1 MTETGT
7 TLMQKPKKEKL
18 GQILIK
24 NRIIT
29 EEQLEQA
36 LERQRETGESL
47 GRVLIDMK
55 MVSEGALTSILAR
68 QIGLR
73 YVDLANYDVDI
84 AASSLVDAEIARR
97 YSLIPVGFEG
107 DKLLVAMADPT
118 NVFALDDIRIMTGM
132 DIEPLVATRE
142 DIISAIN
149 RYCRT
154 ETDLDINAEDMT
166 KDISE
171 AGEEA
176 DADDAPIVKYV
187 NLLISEA
194 VNDRASDVHIEPM
207 ENDVRIRYR
216 IDGVLHEIRRNPK
229 AIHSGV
235 VARIKVMADMNIA
248 EKRLPQDGRASVDI
262 LGNPVD
268 LRIASLPTIHGEKI
282 VMRILDKSAS
292 LMSLEE
298 LGFSEDLLEK
308 YSRSFHK
315 PYGTIMVTGPTG
327 SGKTT
332 TLYATL
338 NVLNSMKLNII
349 TVEDPVEYRLPLINQ
364 VQVHYKAGLT
374 FASALRS
381 ILRCDPDIVMIG
393 EIRDPESAQIAIESA
408 LTGHLVLSTLHTND
422 APSALTR
429 LLEMGIEPFL
439 IASAVDCVSSQRL
452 ARRLCERCKEAYEPD
467 PEYLEKIGFPWDE
480 RTDQVL
486 FRPRGCPACNNTG
499 FKGRV
504 GIYEVLEVTENIE
517 HLVARNAPHVEI
529 AEMAKSEGMRTL
541 RDEGFMKARDGIT
554 SIDEVLRVIM

>member
-1 MTETGT
+1 
-7 TLMQKPKKEKL
+7 MQKPKKEKL

-36 LERQRETGESL
+36 LQRQRETGDSL
-47 GRVLIDMK
+47 GRVLIELK

-68 QIGLR
+68 QIGLK

-84 AASSLVDAEIARR
+84 SASSLVDAEVARR
-97 YSLIPVGFEG
+97 YTLIPIGFEN
-107 DKLLVAMADPT
+107 DKLVVAMADPT
-118 NVFALDDIRIMTGM
+118 NVFALDDVRIMTGM
-132 DIEPLVATRE
+132 QIEPVVATKE
-142 DIISAIN
+142 DIVAAIN

-154 ETDLDINAEDMT
+154 ETDIDLSTEDFT
-166 KDISE
+166 ERVSE
-171 AGEEA
+171 EGGEA
-176 DADDAPIVKYV
+176 DAEDAPIVKYV
-187 NLLISEA
+187 NLLITEA

-207 ENDVRIRYR
+207 EHDVRVRFR

-229 AIHSGV
+229 QIHAGV

-248 EKRLPQDGRASVDI
+248 EKRLPQDGRASVEI
-262 LGNPVD
+262 MGKPID
-268 LRIASLPTIHGEKI
+268 LRVASLPTIYGEK
-282 VMRILDKSAS
+282 VVLRVLDKSAS
-292 LMSLEE
+292 LMGLEE
-298 LGFSEDLLEK
+298 LGFSEDTLEV

-338 NVLNSMKLNII
+338 NVLNTIRKNII

-364 VQVHYKAGLT
+364 VQVHYRAGLT

-452 ARRLCERCKEAYEPD
+452 ARRLCERCKEPYEPD
-467 PEYLEKIGFPWDE
+467 EEYLNKIGFTWEDMSE
-480 RTDQVL
+480 HVL
-486 FRPRGCPACNNTG
+486 FKARGCPACNNTG
-499 FKGRV
+499 FKGRI

-529 AEMAKSEGMRTL
+529 AEMARSEGMRTM
-541 RDEGFMKARDGIT
+541 REEGYVKVRQGIT
-554 SIDEVLRVIM
+554 SLEEVLRVIM

>member
-1 MTETGT
+1 
-7 TLMQKPKKEKL
+7 MQKPKKEKL
-18 GQILIK
+18 GQILVR

-29 EEQLEQA
+29 EDQLEEA
-36 LERQRETGESL
+36 LAKQRESGDSL
-47 GRVLIDMK
+47 GRVLIELK

-68 QIGLR
+68 QIGLK
-73 YVDLANYDVDI
+73 YIDLANYDIDI
-84 AASSLVDAEIARR
+84 SASSLIDAEVARR
-97 YSLIPVGFEG
+97 YTLLPIGFEDG
-107 DKLLVAMADPT
+107 RLMIAMADPT
-118 NVFALDDIRIMTGM
+118 NVFALDDVRIMTGM
-132 DIEPLVATRE
+132 EIEPLVATKE

-149 RYCRT
+149 RFCRADTDAQLSVEDIT
-154 ETDLDINAEDMT
+154 EEVSDNGQEV
-166 KDISE
+166 E
-171 AGEEA
+171 V
-176 DADDAPIVKYV
+176 DDAPIVKYV
-187 NLLISEA
+187 NLLITEA
-194 VNDRASDVHIEPM
+194 VTDRASDVHIEPM
-207 ENDVRIRYR
+207 DNDVRVRFR

-229 AIHSGV
+229 QLHPGV

-248 EKRLPQDGRASVDI
+248 EKRVPQDGRASIDMRGKAIDI
-262 LGNPVD
+262 RV
-268 LRIASLPTIHGEKI
+268 ASLPTIHGEKM
-282 VMRILDKSAS
+282 VLRILDKSAS

-298 LGFSEDLLEK
+298 LGFRDETMERYK
-308 YSRSFHK
+308 RSFHK

-338 NVLNSMKLNII
+338 NVLNSIKHNII

-452 ARRLCERCKEAYEPD
+452 TRKLCDRCKEAYEPD
-467 PEYLEKIGFPWDE
+467 PNFLEKVGFAWEDME
-480 RTDQVL
+480 EKKLYRAK
-486 FRPRGCPACNNTG
+486 GCAACNNTG
-499 FKGRV
+499 FKGRIGV
-504 GIYEVLEVTENIE
+504 YEVLEVSENIE
-517 HLVARNAPHVEI
+517 KLVSRNAPHVEI
-529 AEMAKSEGMRTL
+529 AEMARSEGMTTL
-541 RDEGFMKARDGIT
+541 RQEGFAKVRQGVT
-554 SIDEVLRVIM
+554 SLEEVLRVIM

>member
-1 MTETGT
+1 ME
-7 TLMQKPKKEKL
+7 KPKKERL
-18 GQILIK
+18 GQILVK
-24 NRIIT
+24 NRVIT
-29 EEQLEQA
+29 EEQLQQA
-36 LERQRETGESL
+36 LDRQRETGEPL
-47 GRVLIDMK
+47 GRVLVDLK

-84 AASSLVDAEIARR
+84 SACSLVDAEMARR
-97 YSLIPVGFEG
+97 YTLIPIGFEG

-118 NVFALDDIRIMTGM
+118 NVFALDDVRIMTGM
-132 DIEPLVATRE
+132 DVEPVVATKE

-154 ETDLDINAEDMT
+154 EADLDLGVEEFAERVAE
-166 KDISE
+166 E
-171 AGEEA
+171 AGEAA
-176 DADDAPIVKYV
+176 DAEDAPIVKYV

-207 ENDVRIRYR
+207 ENDVRIRFR

-229 AIHSGV
+229 QIHPGV

-248 EKRLPQDGRASVDI
+248 EKRLPQDGRTSVEVM
-262 LGNPVD
+262 GKPVD
-268 LRIASLPTIHGEKI
+268 LRVASLPTIYGEKI
-282 VMRILDKSAS
+282 VLRILDKSAS

-298 LGFSEDLLEK
+298 LGFSEDSLER
-308 YSRSFHK
+308 YSKSFNK
-315 PYGTIMVTGPTG
+315 PYGTILVTGPTG

-338 NVLNSMKLNII
+338 NVLNTIKKNII

-374 FASALRS
+374 FAAALRS

-452 ARRLCERCKEAYEPD
+452 ARRLCERCKEPYEPD
-467 PEYLEKIGFPWDE
+467 EEYLEKIGFRWEEGDE
-480 RTDQVL
+480 HVL

-499 FKGRV
+499 FRGRV
-504 GIYEVLEVTENIE
+504 GIFEVLEVTENIE

-529 AEMAKSEGMRTL
+529 AEMARSEGMRTL
-541 RDEGFMKARDGIT
+541 REEGFIKVRQGIT
-554 SIDEVLRVIM
+554 SLDEVLRVIM

>member
-1 MTETGT
+1 
-7 TLMQKPKKEKL
+7 MQKPKKEKL

-24 NRIIT
+24 NRIVT
-29 EEQLEQA
+29 EEQLQQA
-36 LERQRETGESL
+36 LERQGETGESL
-47 GRVLIDMK
+47 GRVLIDLK

-68 QIGLR
+68 QIGLK
-73 YVDLANYDVDI
+73 YADLANFDVDI
-84 AASSLVDAEIARR
+84 SACSLVDADIAKR
-97 YSLIPVGFEG
+97 YSLIPVGFNE
-107 DKLLVAMADPT
+107 DRLIVAMADPT
-118 NVFALDDIRIMTGM
+118 NVFALDDIRVMTGM
-132 DIEPLVATRE
+132 QIDPMVATKE
-142 DIISAIN
+142 DIVAAIN
-149 RYCRT
+149 RYCHSET
-154 ETDLDINAEDMT
+154 EIDLSTEDLKMDGTEVEDEAETDN
-166 KDISE
+166 
-171 AGEEA
+171 
-176 DADDAPIVKYV
+176 APIVKYV

-207 ENDVRIRYR
+207 ENDVRVRFR

-229 AIHSGV
+229 QIHPGV

-262 LGNPVD
+262 RGKPID
-268 LRIASLPTIHGEKI
+268 LRVASLPTIHGEK
-282 VMRILDKSAS
+282 VVLRILDKSAS

-298 LGFSEDLLEK
+298 LGFSEDILES

-338 NVLNSMKLNII
+338 NVLNSIRHNII

-374 FASALRS
+374 FSAALRS

-452 ARRLCERCKEAYEPD
+452 ARRLCERCKEAYEPE
-467 PEYLEKIGFPWDE
+467 PEFLEKVGFGWDNGQE
-480 RTDQVL
+480 HVL
-486 FRPRGCPACNNTG
+486 YRPVGCPACNNTG

-504 GIYEVLEVTENIE
+504 GVYEVLEVTEEIE

-529 AEMAKSEGMRTL
+529 AETAKKEGMRTM
-541 RDEGFMKARDGIT
+541 REEGFNKVREGLT
-554 SIDEVLRVIM
+554 SIEEILRVIM

>member
-1 MTETGT
+1 ME
-7 TLMQKPKKEKL
+7 KPKKERL
-18 GQILIK
+18 GQILVK
-24 NRIIT
+24 NRVIT
-29 EEQLEQA
+29 EEQLQQA
-36 LERQRETGESL
+36 LERQRETGEPL
-47 GRVLIDMK
+47 GRVLVDMK

-84 AASSLVDAEIARR
+84 SACSLVDAELARR
-97 YSLIPVGFEG
+97 YTLIPIGFEG

-118 NVFALDDIRIMTGM
+118 NVFALDDVRIMTGM
-132 DIEPLVATRE
+132 DVEPVVATKE
-142 DIISAIN
+142 DIVSAIN
-149 RYCRT
+149 RYCRS
-154 ETDLDINAEDMT
+154 EADLDLGTEEFVE
-166 KDISE
+166 KVVEE
-171 AGEEA
+171 AGETA
-176 DADDAPIVKYV
+176 DAEDAPIVKYV

-194 VNDRASDVHIEPM
+194 VADRASDVHIEPM
-207 ENDVRIRYR
+207 ESDVRIRFR

-229 AIHSGV
+229 QIHPGV

-248 EKRLPQDGRASVDI
+248 EKRLPQDGRTSVEVM
-262 LGNPVD
+262 GKPVD
-268 LRIASLPTIHGEKI
+268 LRVASLPTIHGEKI
-282 VMRILDKSAS
+282 VLRILDKSAS

-298 LGFSEDLLEK
+298 LGFSEENLER
-308 YSRSFHK
+308 YSRSFNK
-315 PYGTIMVTGPTG
+315 PYGTILVTGPTG

-338 NVLNSMKLNII
+338 NVLNTIKKNII

-374 FASALRS
+374 FAAALRS

-452 ARRLCERCKEAYEPD
+452 ARRLCERCKEPYEPD
-467 PEYLEKIGFPWDE
+467 EEYLEKIGFRWGDE
-480 RTDQVL
+480 EEHVL

-499 FKGRV
+499 FRGRV
-504 GIYEVLEVTENIE
+504 GIFEVLEVTENIE

-529 AEMAKSEGMRTL
+529 AEMARSEGMRTL
-541 RDEGFMKARDGIT
+541 REEGFIKVRQGIT
-554 SIDEVLRVIM
+554 SLEEVLRVIM

>member
-1 MTETGT
+1 
-7 TLMQKPKKEKL
+7 MQKPKKEKL
-18 GQILIK
+18 GQILVK
-24 NRIIT
+24 NKIIS
-29 EEQLEQA
+29 EEQLLQA
-36 LERQRETGESL
+36 LARQSETGESL

-55 MVSEGALTSILAR
+55 IVSEGALTSILAR
-68 QIGLR
+68 QIGLK
-73 YVDLANYDVDI
+73 YVDLANLDVDI
-84 AASSLVDAEIARR
+84 AATSLVDAEIARR
-97 YSLIPVGFEG
+97 YNLIPIGFDG
-107 DKLLVAMADPT
+107 DRLMVAMADPT
-118 NVFALDDIRIMTGM
+118 NVFAIDDIRIMTGM
-132 DIEPLVATRE
+132 EIEPMVATKE
-142 DIISAIN
+142 DINTAIN
-149 RYCRT
+149 RYCHSGT
-154 ETDLDINAEDMT
+154 EVDLTSEEMQGES
-166 KDISE
+166 KE

-176 DADDAPIVKYV
+176 EADDAPIVKYV
-187 NLLISEA
+187 NLLISEG

-207 ENDVRIRYR
+207 ENDVRVRFR

-229 AIHSGV
+229 QIHSGV

-262 LGNPVD
+262 RGKSIDIRV
-268 LRIASLPTIHGEKI
+268 ASLPTIHGEKI

-298 LGFSEDLLEK
+298 LGFSEDVLED
-308 YSRSFHK
+308 YSHSFHK

-338 NVLNSMKLNII
+338 NVLNSIRHNII

-467 PEYLEKIGFPWDE
+467 PEFLERVGFSWQNGD
-480 RTDQVL
+480 DHIL
-486 FRPRGCPACNNTG
+486 YRPRGCPACNSTG

-504 GIYEVLEVTENIE
+504 GIYEVLQVSEDIE
-517 HLVARNAPHVEI
+517 RLVATNAPHVEI
-529 AEMAKSEGMRTL
+529 AEMARSEGMRPM
-541 RDEGFMKARDGIT
+541 REEGFIKVREGLT
-554 SIDEVLRVIM
+554 SIEEVLRVIM

>member
-1 MTETGT
+1 
-7 TLMQKPKKEKL
+7 MQKPKKEKL

-24 NRIIT
+24 NRIIN
-29 EEQLEQA
+29 EEQLEHA

-47 GRVLIDMK
+47 GRVLIDLK

-68 QIGLR
+68 QIGLK
-73 YVDLANYDVDI
+73 YVDLANFDVDI
-84 AASSLVDAEIARR
+84 SASSLVDAEVARR
-97 YSLIPVGFEG
+97 YTLIPVGFDG
-107 DKLLVAMADPT
+107 DRLMVAMADPT

-132 DIEPLVATRE
+132 VIEPLVATKE
-142 DIISAIN
+142 DIVAAIN

-154 ETDLDINAEDMT
+154 DSDVDLSTDELAKEEVGV
-166 KDISE
+166 S
-171 AGEEA
+171 EEA
-176 DADDAPIVKYV
+176 EAEDAPIVKYV

-194 VNDRASDVHIEPM
+194 VTDRASDVHIEPM
-207 ENDVRIRYR
+207 ENDVRVRFR

-229 AIHSGV
+229 QIHSGV

-262 LGNPVD
+262 RGKPIDIRV
-268 LRIASLPTIHGEKI
+268 ASLPTIYGEKI
-282 VMRILDKSAS
+282 VLRILDKSAS

-298 LGFSEDLLEK
+298 LGLSEDIMEV
-308 YSRSFHK
+308 YSRSFSK
-315 PYGTIMVTGPTG
+315 PYGAIMVTGPTG

-332 TLYATL
+332 SLYATL
-338 NVLNSMKLNII
+338 NVLNTIKSNII

-374 FASALRS
+374 FAAALRS

-408 LTGHLVLSTLHTND
+408 LTGHLVLCTLHTND

-467 PEYLEKIGFPWDE
+467 PEFLERVGFKWDDGE
-480 RTDQVL
+480 EKVL
-486 FRPRGCPACNNTG
+486 YRQGRCSACNNTG

-504 GIYEVLEVTENIE
+504 GIYEVLQVSENIE

-529 AEMAKSEGMRTL
+529 AEMARSEGMRTM
-541 RDEGFMKARDGIT
+541 RQEGFVKAKEGIT
-554 SIDEVLRVIM
+554 SIEEVLRVIM

>member
-1 MTETGT
+1 
-7 TLMQKPKKEKL
+7 MQKPKKEKL

-29 EEQLEQA
+29 EDQLQQA
-36 LERQRETGESL
+36 LARQGETGDSL
-47 GRVLIDMK
+47 GRVLIEMK

-68 QIGLR
+68 QIGLK
-73 YVDLANYDVDI
+73 YVDLANFDVDI
-84 AASSLVDAEIARR
+84 AASSLVDADIARR
-97 YSLIPVGFEG
+97 YTLMPVGFDG
-107 DKLLVAMADPT
+107 DRLMVAMADPT

-132 DIEPLVATRE
+132 EIEPLVATKE
-142 DIISAIN
+142 DIVSAIN
-149 RYCRT
+149 RYCHT
-154 ETDLDINAEDMT
+154 ESDVDLSTEELELNDVEGADESETDN
-166 KDISE
+166 
-171 AGEEA
+171 
-176 DADDAPIVKYV
+176 APIVKYV

-194 VNDRASDVHIEPM
+194 VSDRASDVHIEPM
-207 ENDVRIRYR
+207 ENDVRVRFR
-216 IDGVLHEIRRNPK
+216 IDGVLHEIRKNPK
-229 AIHSGV
+229 QIHPGV
-235 VARIKVMADMNIA
+235 VARIKVMSDMNIA

-262 LGNPVD
+262 RGKSIDIRV
-268 LRIASLPTIHGEKI
+268 ASLPTIHGEKM
-282 VMRILDKSAS
+282 VLRILDKSGA

-298 LGFSEDLLEK
+298 LGFSEDILEV

-338 NVLNSMKLNII
+338 NVLNSIRHNII

-374 FASALRS
+374 FGAALRS

-452 ARRLCERCKEAYEPD
+452 ARKLCSRCKEAYEPD
-467 PEYLEKIGFPWDE
+467 PEHLDRIGFSWDNGNE
-480 RTDQVL
+480 EQIL
-486 FRPRGCPACNNTG
+486 FRAKGCPACNNTG
-499 FKGRV
+499 FKGRIGV
-504 GIYEVLEVTENIE
+504 YEVLEITENIE

-529 AEMAKSEGMRTL
+529 AEMARSEGMRTM
-541 RDEGFMKARDGIT
+541 RAEGFIKVREGLT
-554 SIDEVLRVIM
+554 SLDEVLRVIM

>member
-1 MTETGT
+1 
-7 TLMQKPKKEKL
+7 MQKPKKEKL

-29 EEQLEQA
+29 EEQLDEA
-36 LERQRETGESL
+36 LQRQGETGESL

-68 QIGLR
+68 QIGLK
-73 YVDLANYDVDI
+73 YADLANFDVDI
-84 AASSLVDAEIARR
+84 SACSLVDAEVARR
-97 YSLIPVGFEG
+97 YTLIPVGFN
-107 DKLLVAMADPT
+107 DDRLLVAMADPT

-132 DIEPLVATRE
+132 QIEPMVATKE
-142 DIISAIN
+142 DIVAAIN
-149 RYCRT
+149 RYCHSDSGVELSGDDFLKAET
-154 ETDLDINAEDMT
+154 VETD
-166 KDISE
+166 
-171 AGEEA
+171 EEA
-176 DADDAPIVKYV
+176 EADNAPIVKYV

-207 ENDVRIRYR
+207 EHDVRVRFR
-216 IDGVLHEIRRNPK
+216 IDGVLHEIRKNPK
-229 AIHSGV
+229 QIHPGV

-262 LGNPVD
+262 RGKPID
-268 LRIASLPTIHGEKI
+268 LRVASLPTIHGEK
-282 VMRILDKSAS
+282 VVLRILDKSAS

-298 LGFSEDLLEK
+298 LGFSEEIMDV
-308 YSRSFHK
+308 YARSFHK

-338 NVLNSMKLNII
+338 NVLNSIRHNII

-374 FASALRS
+374 FSAALRS

-408 LTGHLVLSTLHTND
+408 LTGHLVLATLHTND

-452 ARRLCERCKEAYEPD
+452 ARRLCNRCKEAYDPD
-467 PEYLEKIGFPWDE
+467 PAFLERVGFTWNNGYE
-480 RTDQVL
+480 EVL

-504 GIYEVLEVTENIE
+504 GVYEVLEVTEEIE
-517 HLVARNAPHVEI
+517 TLVARNAPHVEI
-529 AEMAKSEGMRTL
+529 AEAARAGGMRTM
-541 RDEGFMKARDGIT
+541 REEGFIKVMEGET
-554 SIDEVLRVIM
+554 SIEEVLRVIM

>member
-1 MTETGT
+1 
-7 TLMQKPKKEKL
+7 MQKPKKEKL
-18 GQILIK
+18 GQILVK
-24 NRIIT
+24 NKIIT
-29 EEQLEQA
+29 EQQLQQA
-36 LERQRETGESL
+36 LDKQEETGESL

-55 MVSEGALTSILAR
+55 IVSEGALTSILAR

-84 AASSLVDAEIARR
+84 SASSLVDAEVARR
-97 YSLIPVGFEG
+97 YTLIPVGFDG
-107 DKLLVAMADPT
+107 DRLMVAMADPT
-118 NVFALDDIRIMTGM
+118 NVFALDDVRIMTGM
-132 DIEPLVATRE
+132 EIEPMVATKE
-142 DIISAIN
+142 DIVSAIN
-149 RYCRT
+149 RYCRS
-154 ETDLDINAEDMT
+154 EADMDLTAEDITEEME
-166 KDISE
+166 DL
-171 AGEEA
+171 GEDAE
-176 DADDAPIVKYV
+176 ADDAPIVKYV

-194 VNDRASDVHIEPM
+194 VTDRASDVHIEPM
-207 ENDVRIRYR
+207 EKDVRVRFR

-229 AIHSGV
+229 QLHPGV
-235 VARIKVMADMNIA
+235 VARIKVMSDMNIA

-262 LGNPVD
+262 RGKPIDIRV
-268 LRIASLPTIHGEKI
+268 ASLPTIYGEK
-282 VMRILDKSAS
+282 VVLRILDKSAS

-298 LGFSEDLLEK
+298 LGFAEDSLDA
-308 YSRSFHK
+308 YSLSFNK
-315 PYGTIMVTGPTG
+315 PYGAIMVTGPTG

-338 NVLNSMKLNII
+338 NVLNTIRKNII

-374 FASALRS
+374 FSSALRS

-452 ARRLCERCKEAYEPD
+452 ARRLCERCKEPYEPEQD
-467 PEYLEKIGFPWDE
+467 FLNKVGFEWSNGQE
-480 RTDQVL
+480 RVL
-486 FRPRGCPACNNTG
+486 FRPRGCAACNNTG

-504 GIYEVLEVTENIE
+504 GIYEVLNVSEGIE
-517 HLVARNAPHVEI
+517 SLVAKNAPHVEI
-529 AEMAKSEGMRTL
+529 LEKAKEEGMRSL
-541 RDEGFMKARDGIT
+541 REDGFIKVREGVT
-554 SIDEVLRVIM
+554 SLEEILRVIM

>member
-1 MTETGT
+1 
-7 TLMQKPKKEKL
+7 MQKPKKEKL

-29 EEQLEQA
+29 EEQLDEA
-36 LERQRETGESL
+36 LERQSETGESL

-68 QIGLR
+68 QIGLE
-73 YVDLANYDVDI
+73 YVDLANFDVDI
-84 AASSLVDAEIARR
+84 SATSLVDAEVARR
-97 YSLIPVGFEG
+97 YTLIPVGFDG
-107 DKLLVAMADPT
+107 DRLMVAMADPT

-132 DIEPLVATRE
+132 EIEPLVATKE
-142 DIISAIN
+142 DIVSAIS
-149 RYCRT
+149 RYCHT
-154 ETDLDINAEDMT
+154 EAEVDLSTAE
-166 KDISE
+166 IVGEGQE

-176 DADDAPIVKYV
+176 EVVEAPIVKYV

-194 VNDRASDVHIEPM
+194 VTDRASDVHIEPM
-207 ENDVRIRYR
+207 ENDVRVRYR
-216 IDGVLHEIRRNPK
+216 IDGVLHEIRKNPK
-229 AIHSGV
+229 QIHPGV

-262 LGNPVD
+262 RGKPIDIRV
-268 LRIASLPTIHGEKI
+268 ASLPTIHGEK
-282 VMRILDKSAS
+282 VVLRILDKSAS

-298 LGFSEDLLEK
+298 LGFSEDIMDH

-315 PYGTIMVTGPTG
+315 PYGTIMITGPTG

-338 NVLNSMKLNII
+338 NVLNSIKQNII

-429 LLEMGIEPFL
+429 LLQMGIEPFL
-439 IASAVDCVSSQRL
+439 IASAVSCVSSQRL
-452 ARRLCERCKEAYEPD
+452 ARRLCSRCREAYEPE
-467 PEYLEKIGFPWDE
+467 PAFLEKVGFSWDNGQE
-480 RTDQVL
+480 RVL
-486 FRPRGCPACNNTG
+486 NRPRGCPACNNTG

-504 GIYEVLEVTENIE
+504 GVYEVLEVTEAIE
-517 HLVARNAPHVEI
+517 YLVARNAPHVEI
-529 AEMAKSEGMRTL
+529 AQMARSEGMRPM
-541 RDEGFMKARDGIT
+541 REEGFIKVKEGLT
-554 SIDEVLRVIM
+554 SIEEVLRVIM

>member
-1 MTETGT
+1 
-7 TLMQKPKKEKL
+7 MQKPKKERL

-29 EEQLEQA
+29 EEQLQHA
-36 LERQRETGESL
+36 LERQNETGESL

-68 QIGLR
+68 QIGLK
-73 YVDLANYDVDI
+73 YVDLANFDVDI
-84 AASSLVDAEIARR
+84 SASSLVDAEVARR
-97 YSLIPVGFEG
+97 YTLLPVGFDG
-107 DKLLVAMADPT
+107 DRLMVAMADPT

-132 DIEPLVATRE
+132 VIEPLVATKE
-142 DIISAIN
+142 DIVAAIN
-149 RYCRT
+149 RYCRS
-154 ETDLDINAEDMT
+154 ETDVDLSTDEIIEERKEMG
-166 KDISE
+166 K
-171 AGEEA
+171 EA
-176 DADDAPIVKYV
+176 DAEDAPIVKYV

-207 ENDVRIRYR
+207 ENDVRVRFR

-229 AIHSGV
+229 QIHSGV

-248 EKRLPQDGRASVDI
+248 EKRVPQDGRASVDI
-262 LGNPVD
+262 RGKPID
-268 LRIASLPTIHGEKI
+268 LRVASLPTIHGEKI
-282 VMRILDKSAS
+282 VLRILDKSAS

-298 LGFSEDLLEK
+298 LGFSEDILDY

-338 NVLNSMKLNII
+338 NVLNTIKSNII

-374 FASALRS
+374 FSAALRS

-393 EIRDPESAQIAIESA
+393 EIRDPESAQIAIEAA

-439 IASAVDCVSSQRL
+439 IASAIDCVSSQRL
-452 ARRLCERCKEAYEPD
+452 ARTLCERCKEAYEPE
-467 PEYLEKIGFPWDE
+467 PEFLEKVGFTWDDGQE
-480 RTDQVL
+480 RVL
-486 FRPRGCPACNNTG
+486 YRPRHCPACNNTG

-529 AEMAKSEGMRTL
+529 AETARSEGMRPM
-541 RDEGFMKARDGIT
+541 RKEGFIKVKEGLT
-554 SIDEVLRVIM
+554 SIEEVLRVIM

>member
-1 MTETGT
+1 
-7 TLMQKPKKEKL
+7 MQKPNKEKL

-24 NRIIT
+24 NRIISQ
-29 EEQLEQA
+29 EQLEEA
-36 LERQRETGESL
+36 LARQSESGESL

-68 QIGLR
+68 QIGLK
-73 YVDLANYDVDI
+73 YVDLANLDVDI
-84 AASSLVDAEIARR
+84 TATSLVDAEIARR
-97 YSLIPVGFEG
+97 YNLIPVGFNG
-107 DKLLVAMADPT
+107 DKLMVAMADPT

-132 DIEPLVATRE
+132 QIEPMVATKE
-142 DIISAIN
+142 DIVAAIN
-149 RYCRT
+149 RYCHSGSEVDLST
-154 ETDLDINAEDMT
+154 EDIEGES
-166 KDISE
+166 KE
-171 AGEEA
+171 LGGEEA
-176 DADDAPIVKYV
+176 EADDAPIVKYV
-187 NLLISEA
+187 NLLISEG

-207 ENDVRIRYR
+207 EHDVRVRFR

-229 AIHSGV
+229 QIHSGV

-248 EKRLPQDGRASVDI
+248 EKRVPQDGRASVDI
-262 LGNPVD
+262 RGKAIDIRV
-268 LRIASLPTIHGEKI
+268 ASLPTIHGEK
-282 VMRILDKSAS
+282 VVLRILDKSAS

-298 LGFSEDLLEK
+298 LGFSEDLLEV
-308 YSRSFHK
+308 YSRSFSK

-338 NVLNSMKLNII
+338 NVLNSIRHNII

-452 ARRLCERCKEAYEPD
+452 ARRLCERCREAYEPD
-467 PEYLEKIGFPWDE
+467 PEFLLKVGFEWDNGQE
-480 RTDQVL
+480 RIL
-486 FRPRGCPACNNTG
+486 YKPRGCPACNNTG

-504 GIYEVLEVTENIE
+504 GIYEVLEVSEAIE

-529 AEMAKSEGMRTL
+529 AEMARSEGMRSM
-541 RDEGFMKARDGIT
+541 REEGFNRVREGLT
-554 SIDEVLRVIM
+554 SIEEVLRVIM

>member
-1 MTETGT
+1 
-7 TLMQKPKKEKL
+7 MQKPKKEKL
-18 GQILIK
+18 GQILIR

-29 EEQLEQA
+29 EDQLEEA
-36 LERQRETGESL
+36 LAKQRESGNSL
-47 GRVLIDMK
+47 GRVLIELK

-68 QIGLR
+68 QIGLK
-73 YVDLANYDVDI
+73 YIDLANYDIDI
-84 AASSLVDAEIARR
+84 SASSLVDAEVARR
-97 YSLIPVGFEG
+97 YTLIPIGFEDG
-107 DKLLVAMADPT
+107 RLMIAMADPT
-118 NVFALDDIRIMTGM
+118 NVFALDDVRIMTGM
-132 DIEPLVATRE
+132 EIEPLVATKE

-149 RYCRT
+149 RFCRA
-154 ETDLDINAEDMT
+154 DADAQLSVDDIT
-166 KDISE
+166 
-171 AGEEA
+171 EEA
-176 DADDAPIVKYV
+176 SDNGQEAEIDDAPIVKYV
-187 NLLISEA
+187 NLLITEA
-194 VNDRASDVHIEPM
+194 VTDRASDVHIEPM
-207 ENDVRIRYR
+207 DNDVRVRFR

-229 AIHSGV
+229 QLHPGV

-248 EKRLPQDGRASVDI
+248 EKRVPQDGRASIDMRGKAIDI
-262 LGNPVD
+262 RV
-268 LRIASLPTIHGEKI
+268 ASLPTIHGEKM
-282 VMRILDKSAS
+282 VLRILDKSAS

-298 LGFSEDLLEK
+298 LGFRDETMER

-338 NVLNSMKLNII
+338 NVLNSIKQNII

-393 EIRDPESAQIAIESA
+393 EIRDAESAQIAIESA

-452 ARRLCERCKEAYEPD
+452 TRKLCDRCKEAYEPD
-467 PEYLEKIGFPWDE
+467 PNFLEKVGFTWEDME
-480 RTDQVL
+480 EKKL
-486 FRPRGCPACNNTG
+486 FRSKGCPACNRTG
-499 FKGRV
+499 FKGRIGV
-504 GIYEVLEVTENIE
+504 YEVLEVSENIE
-517 HLVARNAPHVEI
+517 KLVSRNAPHVEI
-529 AEMAKSEGMRTL
+529 AEMARSEGMKTMRE
-541 RDEGFMKARDGIT
+541 EGFAKVRQGVT
-554 SIDEVLRVIM
+554 SLEEVLRVIM

>member
-1 MTETGT
+1 
-7 TLMQKPKKEKL
+7 MQKPKKEKL
-18 GQILIK
+18 GQILLK

-36 LERQRETGESL
+36 LERQRETGEPL
-47 GRVLIDMK
+47 GRVLVDMK
-55 MVSEGALTSILAR
+55 IVSEGALTSILAR

-84 AASSLVDAEIARR
+84 TAPSLVDAEVARR
-97 YSLIPVGFEG
+97 YTLIPIGFEG

-132 DIEPLVATRE
+132 DVEPVVATKE
-142 DIISAIN
+142 DIIAAIN

-154 ETDLDINAEDMT
+154 EADFDLSADEFAE
-166 KDISE
+166 KE
-171 AGEEA
+171 AEEA
-176 DADDAPIVKYV
+176 AEAAEAEDAPIVKYV
-187 NLLISEA
+187 NLLITEA

-207 ENDVRIRYR
+207 ENDVRIRFR

-229 AIHSGV
+229 QIHPGV

-248 EKRLPQDGRASVDI
+248 EKRLPQDGRTSVEI
-262 LGNPVD
+262 MGKPID
-268 LRIASLPTIHGEKI
+268 LRVASLPTIYGEK
-282 VMRILDKSAS
+282 VVLRILDKSAS

-298 LGFSEDLLEK
+298 LGFSEDTLEK
-308 YSRSFHK
+308 YSRSFNK
-315 PYGTIMVTGPTG
+315 PYGTILVTGPTG

-338 NVLNSMKLNII
+338 NVLNTIKKNII

-374 FASALRS
+374 FAAALRS

-452 ARRLCERCKEAYEPD
+452 ARRLCERCKESYEPD
-467 PEYLEKIGFPWDE
+467 EEYLEKIGFKWEEGDE
-480 RTDQVL
+480 HVL

-499 FKGRV
+499 FRGRI
-504 GIYEVLEVTENIE
+504 GIFEVLEVTENIE
-517 HLVARNAPHVEI
+517 HLVARSAPHVEI

-541 RDEGFMKARDGIT
+541 REEGFIKVRQGIT
-554 SIDEVLRVIM
+554 SLEEVLRVIM

>member
-1 MTETGT
+1 
-7 TLMQKPKKEKL
+7 MQKPKKEKL

-24 NRIIT
+24 NRIIS
-29 EEQLEQA
+29 EEQLEEA
-36 LERQRETGESL
+36 LTRQRETGESL
-47 GRVLIDMK
+47 GRVLIDLK

-68 QIGLR
+68 QIGLK
-73 YVDLANYDVDI
+73 YVDLANLDVDI
-84 AASSLVDAEIARR
+84 SATSLIDAEIARR
-97 YSLIPVGFEG
+97 YNLIPVGFNG
-107 DKLLVAMADPT
+107 DRLMVAMADPT

-132 DIEPLVATRE
+132 QIEPMVATKE
-142 DIISAIN
+142 DIVAAIN
-149 RYCRT
+149 RYCHSGSDVDLST
-154 ETDLDINAEDMT
+154 EDIEGERV
-166 KDISE
+166 IG
-171 AGEEA
+171 GEEA

-187 NLLISEA
+187 NLLISES

-207 ENDVRIRYR
+207 ENDVRIRFR

-229 AIHSGV
+229 QIHAGV

-248 EKRLPQDGRASVDI
+248 EKRVPQDGRASVDI
-262 LGNPVD
+262 RGKPIDIRV
-268 LRIASLPTIHGEKI
+268 ASLPTIHGEK
-282 VMRILDKSAS
+282 VVLRILDKGAS

-298 LGFSEDLLEK
+298 LGFSEDILEN
-308 YSRSFHK
+308 YSHSFHK

-338 NVLNSMKLNII
+338 NVLNSIRHNII

-374 FASALRS
+374 FSAALRS

-393 EIRDPESAQIAIESA
+393 EIRDAESAQIAIESA

-452 ARRLCERCKEAYEPD
+452 ARKLCERCKEAYEPD
-467 PEYLEKIGFPWDE
+467 PEFLQRVRFSWDNGGE
-480 RTDQVL
+480 EVL
-486 FRPRGCPACNNTG
+486 YRPRGCPACNNTG
-499 FKGRV
+499 FKGRI
-504 GIYEVLEVTENIE
+504 GIYEVLEVSEGIE

-529 AEMAKSEGMRTL
+529 AEMARSEGMRTM
-541 RDEGFMKARDGIT
+541 REEGFMKVREGLT
-554 SIDEVLRVIM
+554 SIEEVLRVIM

>member
-1 MTETGT
+1 
-7 TLMQKPKKEKL
+7 MQKPKKEKL
-18 GQILIK
+18 GQILVK
-24 NRIIT
+24 NKIIT
-29 EEQLEQA
+29 EEQLQQA
-36 LERQRETGESL
+36 LQKQHETGESL

-68 QIGLR
+68 QIGLK

-84 AASSLVDAEIARR
+84 SASSLVDAEVARR
-97 YSLIPVGFEG
+97 YTLIPVGFDG
-107 DKLLVAMADPT
+107 DKLMVAMADPT
-118 NVFALDDIRIMTGM
+118 NVFALDDVRIMTGM
-132 DIEPLVATRE
+132 EIEPMVSTKE

-149 RYCRT
+149 RYCRS
-154 ETDLDINAEDMT
+154 EADMDLTAEDVMG
-166 KDISE
+166 E
-171 AGEEA
+171 VEELGEEA
-176 DADDAPIVKYV
+176 EADDAPIVKYV

-194 VNDRASDVHIEPM
+194 VADRASDVHIEPM
-207 ENDVRIRYR
+207 ENDVRVRFR

-229 AIHSGV
+229 QLHSGV

-262 LGNPVD
+262 RGKPIDIRV
-268 LRIASLPTIHGEKI
+268 ASLPTIYGEKI
-282 VMRILDKSAS
+282 VLRILDKSAS

-298 LGFSEDLLEK
+298 LGFQEDSLDR
-308 YSRSFHK
+308 YSMSFTK
-315 PYGTIMVTGPTG
+315 PYGAIMVTGPTG

-338 NVLNSMKLNII
+338 NVLNTIKKNII

-452 ARRLCERCKEAYEPD
+452 ARRLCERCKEPYQ
-467 PEYLEKIGFPWDE
+467 PEQDFLDGVGFKWDNGQE
-480 RTDQVL
+480 RVL
-486 FRPRGCPACNNTG
+486 YRPRGCAACNNTG

-504 GIYEVLEVTENIE
+504 GIYEVLNVTEKIE
-517 HLVARNAPHVEI
+517 SLVAKNAPHVEI
-529 AEMAKSEGMRTL
+529 AETARKEGMRSL
-541 RDEGFMKARDGIT
+541 REDGFTKVREGVT
-554 SIDEVLRVIM
+554 SIEEILRVIM

>member
-1 MTETGT
+1 
-7 TLMQKPKKEKL
+7 MQKPKKEKL
-18 GQILIK
+18 GQILIR

-29 EEQLEQA
+29 EDQLEEA
-36 LERQRETGESL
+36 LAKQRESGDSL
-47 GRVLIDMK
+47 GRVLIELK

-68 QIGLR
+68 QIGLK
-73 YVDLANYDVDI
+73 YIDLANYDIDI
-84 AASSLVDAEIARR
+84 SASSLVDAEVARR
-97 YSLIPVGFEG
+97 YTLIPIGFEDG
-107 DKLLVAMADPT
+107 RLMIAMADPT
-118 NVFALDDIRIMTGM
+118 NVFALDDVRIMTGM
-132 DIEPLVATRE
+132 EIEPLVATKE

-149 RYCRT
+149 RFCRADADAQLSVD
-154 ETDLDINAEDMT
+154 DLT
-166 KDISE
+166 
-171 AGEEA
+171 EEA
-176 DADDAPIVKYV
+176 SDNGQEAEIDDAPIVKYV
-187 NLLISEA
+187 NLLITEA
-194 VNDRASDVHIEPM
+194 VTDRASDVHIEPM
-207 ENDVRIRYR
+207 DNDVRVRFR

-229 AIHSGV
+229 QLHPGV

-248 EKRLPQDGRASVDI
+248 EKRVPQDGRASIDMRGKAIDI
-262 LGNPVD
+262 RV
-268 LRIASLPTIHGEKI
+268 ASLPTIHGEKM
-282 VMRILDKSAS
+282 VLRILDKSAS

-298 LGFSEDLLEK
+298 LGFRDETMER

-338 NVLNSMKLNII
+338 NVLNSIKQNII

-393 EIRDPESAQIAIESA
+393 EIRDAESAQIAIESA

-452 ARRLCERCKEAYEPD
+452 TRKLCDRCKEAYEPD
-467 PEYLEKIGFPWDE
+467 PNFLEKVGFTWEDME
-480 RTDQVL
+480 EKKL
-486 FRPRGCPACNNTG
+486 FRSKGCPACNRTG
-499 FKGRV
+499 FKGRIGV
-504 GIYEVLEVTENIE
+504 YEVLEVSENIE
-517 HLVARNAPHVEI
+517 KLVSRNAPHVEI
-529 AEMAKSEGMRTL
+529 AEMARSEGMKTMRE
-541 RDEGFMKARDGIT
+541 EGFAKVRQGVT
-554 SIDEVLRVIM
+554 SLEEVLRVIM

>member
-1 MTETGT
+1 
-7 TLMQKPKKEKL
+7 MQKPKKEKL
-18 GQILIK
+18 GQLLIR

-29 EEQLEQA
+29 EEQLQQA
-36 LERQRETGESL
+36 LERQGETGESL

-68 QIGLR
+68 QIGLK
-73 YVDLANYDVDI
+73 YADLSNFDVDI
-84 AASSLVDAEIARR
+84 NACSLVDAEIARR
-97 YSLIPVGFEG
+97 YSLIPVGFNG
-107 DKLLVAMADPT
+107 DRLIVAMADPA

-132 DIEPLVATRE
+132 QIEPMVATKE
-142 DIISAIN
+142 DIMAAIS
-149 RYCRT
+149 RYCQSDT
-154 ETDLDINAEDMT
+154 EIDFSSDDLKMDGEDASDEAEMDN
-166 KDISE
+166 
-171 AGEEA
+171 
-176 DADDAPIVKYV
+176 APIVKYV

-207 ENDVRIRYR
+207 ENDVRVRFR

-229 AIHSGV
+229 QLHPGV

-248 EKRLPQDGRASVDI
+248 EKRVPQDGRASVDI
-262 LGNPVD
+262 RGKPID
-268 LRIASLPTIHGEKI
+268 LRVASLPTIHGEK
-282 VMRILDKSAS
+282 VVLRILDKSAS

-298 LGFSEDLLEK
+298 LGFSEDILEV
-308 YSRSFHK
+308 YSRSFRK

-338 NVLNSMKLNII
+338 NVLNNIKHNII

-374 FASALRS
+374 FSAALRS

-452 ARRLCERCKEAYEPD
+452 ARRLCDRCKEAYEPD
-467 PEYLEKIGFPWDE
+467 PEFLEGVGFNWDNGGK
-480 RTDQVL
+480 VL
-486 FRPRGCPACNNTG
+486 YHPRGCPACNNTG
-499 FKGRV
+499 FKGRI
-504 GIYEVLEVTENIE
+504 GIYEVLEVSEAIE

-529 AEMAKSEGMRTL
+529 AAAARAEGMRTM
-541 RDEGFMKARDGIT
+541 REEGFIKVRSGMT
-554 SIDEVLRVIM
+554 SIEEVLRVIM

>member
-1 MTETGT
+1 
-7 TLMQKPKKEKL
+7 MQKPKKEKL

-24 NRIIT
+24 NRIIS

-36 LERQRETGESL
+36 LARQNETGESL

-68 QIGLR
+68 QIGLK
-73 YVDLANYDVDI
+73 YVDLANLDVDI
-84 AASSLVDAEIARR
+84 SATSLIDAEIARR
-97 YSLIPVGFEG
+97 YNLIPVGFNG
-107 DKLLVAMADPT
+107 DRLMVAMADPT

-132 DIEPLVATRE
+132 QIEPMVATKE
-142 DIISAIN
+142 DIVAAIN
-149 RYCRT
+149 RYCHSGSDVDLST
-154 ETDLDINAEDMT
+154 EEIEGE
-166 KDISE
+166 KVE
-171 AGEEA
+171 VGEEA

-187 NLLISEA
+187 NLLISEG

-207 ENDVRIRYR
+207 ENDVRIRFR

-229 AIHSGV
+229 QIHSGV

-248 EKRLPQDGRASVDI
+248 EKRVPQDGRASVDI
-262 LGNPVD
+262 RGKPIDIRV
-268 LRIASLPTIHGEKI
+268 ASLPTIHGEKV
-282 VMRILDKSAS
+282 VMRILDKGAS

-298 LGFSEDLLEK
+298 LGFSEDVLEI

-338 NVLNSMKLNII
+338 NVLNSIRHNII

-374 FASALRS
+374 FSAALRS

-452 ARRLCERCKEAYEPD
+452 ARKLCERCKEAYEPD
-467 PEYLEKIGFPWDE
+467 PDFLQKVRFNLDNGGEKI
-480 RTDQVL
+480 L
-486 FRPRGCPACNNTG
+486 YRPRGCPACNNTG

-504 GIYEVLEVTENIE
+504 GIYEVLEVSESIE

-529 AEMAKSEGMRTL
+529 AETARSEGMRTM
-541 RDEGFMKARDGIT
+541 REEGFIKVKEGLT
-554 SIDEVLRVIM
+554 SIEEVLRVIM